1 MRNKIFYWK
10 SDENNAKQVLLAK
23 FLDSLRHV
31 DIPDKIELSFKSYD
45 LDKYPD
51 QELLRSEINNNYEV
65 GINSGFYY
73 YAGVRYDSYE
83 DLFNELL
90 RDRKILELTI

>member
-1 MRNKIFYWK
+1 MIFYYK
-10 SDENNAKQVLLAK
+10 TDENNAKQVLLAK

-31 DIPDKIELSFKSYD
+31 NIPDKIELSFKSYD

-51 QELLRSEINNNYEV
+51 QELLRSEIDDNY
-65 GINSGFYY
+65 GLNTGFYY

-83 DLFNELL
+83 DLFNDL
-90 RDRKILELTI
+90 